1 MNELDKGN
9 ALVLPT
15 RFVTALYQAIHRS
28 LLNRM
33 SIIQKLSYR
42 GIYIFLGFLL
52 LAGIV
57 LSACVGAVQLPVGEI
72 IDIIRHKLG
81 NQTIP
86 VNPVHEG
93 LFFQIRLPR
102 TMLCVLVGAALSV
115 SGALMQSL
123 FRNPIVEPGLI
134 GTSAGSAVGA
144 ALVIVL
150 GKENFFNHLA
160 FVGDLVMP
168 FCAFAGGLIATLLVY
183 YFSASFNKVNISI
196 MILAGIAINAIAN
209 GITGFLAYMARDPQA
224 RSITFWNLGSLSG
237 ATWKVVL
244 MVAVSTLLGFFLSLR
259 FAKPLNALQLGDNEA
274 GYLGV
279 NTNRMKISVILI
291 NTLLVSVAT
300 AMVGIIAFV
309 GLIVPHFLR
318 LMKGADNRYLITG
331 SALLGAV
338 LLIAADMVSRT
349 IIAPAEM
356 PIGIV
361 TAFVG
366 APVFLWL
373 LSRYKKEAAKGGFY
387 G

>member
-1 MNELDKGN
+1 
-9 ALVLPT
+9 
-15 RFVTALYQAIHRS
+15 
-28 LLNRM
+28 M

-318 LMKGADNRYLITG
+318 LMKGADNRYLNTG

-373 LSRYKKEAAKGGFY
+373 LSRYKKDAAKGGFY